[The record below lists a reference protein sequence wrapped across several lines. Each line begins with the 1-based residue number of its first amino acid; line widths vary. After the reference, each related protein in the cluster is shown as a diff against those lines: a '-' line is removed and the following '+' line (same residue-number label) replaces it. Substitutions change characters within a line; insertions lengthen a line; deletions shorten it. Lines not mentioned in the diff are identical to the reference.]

1 MYDSKHIDAQHLK
14 MLELL
19 LMDPI
24 IASAVRLD
32 GVRSDKVIVQEDGS
46 LRFQKSKYGWICK
59 LFDYYKD
66 MSFVDVTVRIASAIT
81 SNGTNCDDDS
91 LVGIIKETVDKV
103 LKENRKDEVIELLLA
118 YTMFFNENSILRL
131 RYKQDSP
138 QPTKSGKGVDL
149 DGHGW
154 MRCRVD
160 LGSESFPAIVEFK
173 TRK

>member
-1 MYDSKHIDAQHLK
+1 
-14 MLELL
+14 
-19 LMDPI
+19 
-24 IASAVRLD
+24 
-32 GVRSDKVIVQEDGS
+32 
-46 LRFQKSKYGWICK
+46 
-59 LFDYYKD
+59 